1 MPKVVD
7 HEQRRRELGRALWQ
21 VIRQQGIDGASV
33 RSVAREAGWSPSS
46 VQYYFTTQAE
56 LLSFAMRMISEVL
69 RRAPTRSTLPPDPRD
84 AAQEALERMLP
95 MESELRAVAEVW
107 VAFLSR
113 TLVDDEARR
122 INRGGH
128 EHLSRTCR
136 RLLDELAANDML
148 AEGLDLKLEADRL
161 HVLMDG
167 MVLHAVTA
175 PDLMPPERLRAVLHR
190 QLTSLLAKD

>member
-21 VIRQQGIDGASV
+21 VIRQHGIDGASV

-56 LLSFAMRMISEVL
+56 LVSFAMRMISEVL
-69 RRAPTRSTLPPDPRD
+69 RRAPTRRTLPPDPRD
-84 AAQEALERMLP
+84 AAQETLERMLP
-95 MESELRAVAEVW
+95 MDAEMRAVAEVW

-128 EHLSRTCR
+128 EHLARTCR
-136 RLLDELAANDML
+136 RLLDDLAANDLL
-148 AEGLDLKLEADRL
+148 ADGLDLRLEVDRL
-161 HVLMDG
+161 HMLMDG

-175 PDLMPPERLRAVLHR
+175 PDLMPPERLRATLHR
-190 QLTSLLAKD
+190 HLTSLLAKD